1 MKVLR
6 LFPLLASILIAWAP
20 PVAAQE
26 TATDP
31 APAEAA
37 PAETPAAPAEPA
49 PAPEAPATETPAPES
64 PAAESPATAAPAP
77 EPVPPPPLP
86 VADPDPAATPVAPR
100 DLTPP
105 QPAEGGAAPTTPV
118 DPAAIPDLSPPL
130 PAAPTKKPST
140 AKPAPTKKSTTKAPA
155 PASAEAVVFTIR
167 AGDGP
172 KESFL
177 ISLRPDL
184 APQTVEAFKR
194 NIESG
199 FYEGLAFHR
208 LIRNYLIQTGDPLS
222 KDDAQKELWGTT
234 DIGQNIPGEFGGSHV
249 RYAVAMA
256 HKAGETTSS
265 GSQFFI
271 TLRPAT
277 SLDGSYAVFGEVTQG
292 MDVLNRL
299 SGSVVDT
306 NDVPVKRIEI
316 VDAKIVRGDTQL
328 AGSST
333 VGGRRKT
340 KPDSQKGRFE
350 RFIERVW

>member
-1 MKVLR
+1 MQVIR
-6 LFPLLASILIAWAP
+6 LFPLLVCALIAMAAP
-20 PVAAQE
+20 LAAQE
-26 TATDP
+26 S
-31 APAEAA
+31 
-37 PAETPAAPAEPA
+37 PAAPAPA
-49 PAPEAPATETPAPES
+49 PAPAAVPEPPPVAVPEPPPAPLPE
-64 PAAESPATAAPAP
+64 PAATALP
-77 EPVPPPPLP
+77 EPVPTPVPPPPLP

-100 DLTPP
+100 DL
-105 QPAEGGAAPTTPV
+105 
-118 DPAAIPDLSPPL
+118 SPPL
-130 PAAPTKKPST
+130 PAAGGPSPTTPIDPVALPEPSAPGPAVTPPPAKPAKP
-140 AKPAPTKKSTTKAPA
+140 AKPAPAKKAAARPPGA
-155 PASAEAVVFTIR
+155 ASAEAVVFTIR
-167 AGDGP
+167 VGDGP

-184 APQTVEAFKR
+184 APLTVEAFKR

-222 KDDAQKELWGTT
+222 KDDGQKELWGTT

-277 SLDGSYAVFGEVTQG
+277 SLDGSYTVFGEVTQG

-299 SGSVVDT
+299 SGAVVDT
-306 NDVPVKRIEI
+306 NDVPAKRIEI
-316 VDAKIVRGDTQL
+316 VDAKIVRGDTRL
-328 AGSST
+328 SGSST

-340 KPDSQKGRFE
+340 KPDSQKGRLE

>member
-6 LFPLLASILIAWAP
+6 FFPVLAAALILSAAPVVAQEAPADPTSAETAPAAP
-20 PVAAQE
+20 PAPA
-26 TATDP
+26 DP
-31 APAEAA
+31 APAD
-37 PAETPAAPAEPA
+37 PA
-49 PAPEAPATETPAPES
+49 PA
-64 PAAESPATAAPAP
+64 AEPPAP
-77 EPVPPPPLP
+77 EPAPLP
-86 VADPDPAATPVAPR
+86 VADPDPATTTVAPR
-100 DLTPP
+100 DVSPP
-105 QPAEGGAAPTTPV
+105 QPAENGATPMPV
-118 DPAAIPDLSPPL
+118 DPAAMPDLSPPEPAV
-130 PAAPTKKPST
+130 PAAPTRKPVKPKTAVKKQSPG
-140 AKPAPTKKSTTKAPA
+140 TTPA

-167 AGDGP
+167 VGGNGP
-172 KESFL
+172 KESFM

-184 APQTVEAFKR
+184 APKTVEAFKR
-194 NIESG
+194 NVESG

-208 LIRNYLIQTGDPLS
+208 LIRNYLIQTGDPLT
-222 KDDAQKELWGTT
+222 KDDGQKEQWGTT

-292 MDVLNRL
+292 MDVLSRL
-299 SGSVVDT
+299 SGAVVDT

-316 VDAKIVRGDTQL
+316 VDAKLVRGDTQL

-333 VGGRRKT
+333 TGGRRKT
-340 KPDSQKGRFE
+340 KPDSQKGRIE
-350 RFIERVW
+350 RFVERIW

>member
-1 MKVLR
+1 MKVPC
-6 LFPLLASILIAWAP
+6 LFPLLAALVVASALPVLAQDAP
-20 PVAAQE
+20 TE
-26 TATDP
+26 P
-31 APAEAA
+31 ADAVAA
-37 PAETPAAPAEPA
+37 PATPAAEPPA
-49 PAPEAPATETPAPES
+49 PP
-64 PAAESPATAAPAP
+64 
-77 EPVPPPPLP
+77 PPPPLP

-100 DLTPP
+100 DLSPP
-105 QPAEGGAAPTTPV
+105 EAAASGAVPTTPV
-118 DPAAIPDLSPPL
+118 DPASIPDMNPPQPAV
-130 PAAPTKKPST
+130 PAAPAKKPSSPKALRTKKP
-140 AKPAPTKKSTTKAPA
+140 AGAMAAPV
-155 PASAEAVVFTIR
+155 SAEAVLVTVR
-167 AGDGP
+167 VGANGP

-184 APQTVEAFKR
+184 APKTVENFKR

-208 LIRNYLIQTGDPLS
+208 LIRNYLIQTGDPMS
-222 KDDAQKELWGTT
+222 KDDAQKEQWGTT

-256 HKAGETTSS
+256 HKAGESTSS

-271 TLRPAT
+271 ALRPAT

-328 AGSST
+328 AGST
-333 VGGRRKT
+333 TTGGRRKT

-350 RFIERVW
+350 RFVERVW

>member
-1 MKVLR
+1 MQVIR
-6 LFPLLASILIAWAP
+6 LFPLLVCALIACAA

-26 TATDP
+26 S
-31 APAEAA
+31 
-37 PAETPAAPAEPA
+37 PAAPATEPA
-49 PAPEAPATETPAPES
+49 PSAIPEPPPAPLPE
-64 PAAESPATAAPAP
+64 PAESALPEPEPA
-77 EPVPPPPLP
+77 PVPPPPLP
-86 VADPDPAATPVAPR
+86 VADPDPAATPLAPR
-100 DLTPP
+100 
-105 QPAEGGAAPTTPV
+105 
-118 DPAAIPDLSPPL
+118 DLSPPL
-130 PAAPTKKPST
+130 PAAGAPSPLTPVDPVALPEPGLPPAAAAPPKPKPS
-140 AKPAPTKKSTTKAPA
+140 AKPAPPKKPA
-155 PASAEAVVFTIR
+155 SRPAAAASAEAVMFTIR
-167 AGDGP
+167 VGDGP

-184 APQTVEAFKR
+184 APLTVEAFKR

-208 LIRNYLIQTGDPLS
+208 LIRNYLIQAGDPLS
-222 KDDAQKELWGTT
+222 KDDGQKELWGTT

-277 SLDGSYAVFGEVTQG
+277 SLDGSYTVFGEVTQG
-292 MDVLNRL
+292 MDILNRL
-299 SGSVVDT
+299 SGAVVDT

-316 VDAKIVRGDTQL
+316 VDAKIVRGDTRL
-328 AGSST
+328 SGSST

-340 KPDSQKGRFE
+340 KPDSQKGRIE

>member
-1 MKVLR
+1 MNVLR
-6 LFPLLASILIAWAP
+6 LFPILVCLALAIA
-20 PVAAQE
+20 PVSRAQE
-26 TATDP
+26 STAEP
-31 APAEAA
+31 
-37 PAETPAAPAEPA
+37 TPAAPAEPA
-49 PAPEAPATETPAPES
+49 AAEPATTEQ
-64 PAAESPATAAPAP
+64 PAAETPSAD
-77 EPVPPPPLP
+77 PVPPPPLP
-86 VADPDPAATPVAPR
+86 AADPDPAATPVAPR
-100 DLTPP
+100 DISPP
-105 QPAEGGAAPTTPV
+105 KPSESGAAPTDPV
-118 DPAAIPDLSPPL
+118 DPAAIPDMSPPKPATPK
-130 PAAPTKKPST
+130 PAAR
-140 AKPAPTKKSTTKAPA
+140 KPAPKKKSSTPSAA
-155 PASAEAVVFTIR
+155 PASAEAVVVTIR
-167 AGDGP
+167 VGDGP

-184 APQTVEAFKR
+184 APATVENFKR
-194 NIESG
+194 NVESG
-199 FYEGLAFHR
+199 FYEGQAFHR

-234 DIGQNIPGEFGGSHV
+234 DIGQNIPGEFGGSHE
-249 RYAVAMA
+249 RYTVSMA
-256 HKAGETTSS
+256 HKTGETTSS

-328 AGSST
+328 AGNAT
-333 VGGRRKT
+333 TGGRRKT
-340 KPDSQKGRFE
+340 KPDSQKSRLE

>member
-1 MKVLR
+1 
-6 LFPLLASILIAWAP
+6 
-20 PVAAQE
+20 
-26 TATDP
+26 
-31 APAEAA
+31 
-37 PAETPAAPAEPA
+37 
-49 PAPEAPATETPAPES
+49 
-64 PAAESPATAAPAP
+64 
-77 EPVPPPPLP
+77 
-86 VADPDPAATPVAPR
+86 
-100 DLTPP
+100 
-105 QPAEGGAAPTTPV
+105 V
-118 DPAAIPDLSPPL
+118 DPAAIPDMSPPEPAV
-130 PAAPTKKPST
+130 PAAPAKKPSGPKT
-140 AKPAPTKKSTTKAPA
+140 SAKKKPATSTPA
-155 PASAEAVVFTIR
+155 PVSAEAVVVTVR
-167 AGDGP
+167 VGGNGP

-184 APQTVEAFKR
+184 APKTVENFKR

-208 LIRNYLIQTGDPLS
+208 LIRNYIIQTGDPLS
-222 KDDAQKELWGTT
+222 KDDTQKEQWGTT

-277 SLDGSYAVFGEVTQG
+277 SLDGSYSVFGEVTQG
-292 MDVLNRL
+292 MDVLSRL

-328 AGSST
+328 AGST
-333 VGGRRKT
+333 ATGGRRKT
-340 KPDSQKGRFE
+340 KPDSQKGMLE
-350 RFIERVW
+350 RFVERVW